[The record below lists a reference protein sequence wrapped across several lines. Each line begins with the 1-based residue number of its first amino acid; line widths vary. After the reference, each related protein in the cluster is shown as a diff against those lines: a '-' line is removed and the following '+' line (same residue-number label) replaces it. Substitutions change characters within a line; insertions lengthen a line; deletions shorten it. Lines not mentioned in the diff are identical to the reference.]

1 MKLLS
6 RTVSWVLLISIVPV
20 AMLVVMGALI
30 GFNVFAFTESPV
42 TAVKIAIGVVP
53 TVLVL
58 GRGLWVL
65 ASKIDNPVHGVPVRE
80 HEQPELWA
88 LVRRLAEVAD
98 TAPPDDIHLIADANA
113 AVMEDTRMLGLI
125 STRRHMFI
133 GAPLVAEL
141 SSAQFAAVLTHEL
154 AHYSNRDTRFAGIAY
169 RSRRAFVHTL
179 TTINRDDYLQRALH
193 FLLRHAG
200 ALALRASTKLSRR
213 QESAADAA
221 AADAVGSAATVAA
234 FRELAPIAESWNV
247 FLNNHVIMGWSAGYL
262 PADAFSG
269 YRRLRASLH
278 DELADLRAN
287 PPDEAD
293 PYDAHPPMSER
304 IAAVD
309 ALRAA
314 GTVRVPA
321 GDALGLLRNPVPL
334 LDAALLDGLA
344 PEART
349 KRRADWPTMVRIGGL
364 ASLTE
369 HTDRVLTNA
378 ARLTG
383 GPPALRTLLDA
394 LDAGLLVDLG
404 ADRTGPADPSEGP
417 RVRWAR
423 ARLITRDGLFGAVV
437 TTLTEAGAV
446 RWRES
451 WPSVGAMQ
459 LDPRYQIPL
468 PQLIDAAVSDPPD
481 TAGLRRLLDSAGQP
495 HGRPERRGTVAEDE
509 DTRPLR
515 HAQGSQ
521 TPRPVG
527 QGLYRGS
534 SRGRADRADPRG
546 GPHRQSGR
554 DGAGPARHTGR

>member
-1 MKLLS
+1 MS
-6 RTVSWVLLISIVPV
+6 RTASWVVLIGVVPV
-20 AMLVVMGALI
+20 TMLAVTGVLV

-65 ASKIDNPVHGVPVRE
+65 ASPIDNPVRGIPVRE

-88 LVRRLAEVAD
+88 LVRTLAEVAG
-98 TAPPDDIHLIADANA
+98 TAPPHDIHLIADANA
-113 AVMEDTRMLGLI
+113 AVMEDTRLLGLI

-141 SSAQFAAVLTHEL
+141 SAAQFAAVLTHEL
-154 AHYSNRDTRFAGIAY
+154 AHYSNRDTRFAGSAY

-179 TTINRDDYLQRALH
+179 TTINRDDHLQRALH
-193 FLLRHAG
+193 FLLQHIG
-200 ALALRASTKLSRR
+200 TLALRASTTLSRR

-221 AADAVGSAATVAA
+221 AATAVGSAVTVAA
-234 FRELAPIAESWNV
+234 FRELAPIVWSWNV
-247 FLNNHVIMGWSAGYL
+247 FLDEHLMTGWSAGYL

-269 YRRLRASLH
+269 YRKLRASLH
-278 DELADLRAN
+278 DEMADLRAD

-293 PYDAHPPMSER
+293 PYDAHPPLSER

-309 ALRAA
+309 ALGAA

-321 GDALGLLRNPVPL
+321 GNALGLLRNPAPL
-334 LDAALLDGLA
+334 LDAALLDGLG
-344 PEART
+344 PEARA
-349 KRRADWPTMVRIGGL
+349 KRHVDWPTLVRIGGL
-364 ASLTE
+364 ASLTG

-383 GPPALRTLLDA
+383 GPPTLRTLLDA

-404 ADRTGPADPSEGP
+404 AHPNGPAEPSEGP

-437 TTLTEAGAV
+437 ATLTEAGAV
-446 RWRES
+446 RWLES
-451 WPSVGAMQ
+451 WPSAGTMR
-459 LDPRYQIPL
+459 LDTRYRHSL
-468 PQLIDAAVSDPPD
+468 PQLVDAAVAAPPD
-481 TAGLRRLLDSAGQP
+481 TAGLRRLLDSVGQP
-495 HGRPERRGTVAEDE
+495 HGGPERRGTAAEDE

-527 QGLYRGS
+527 EGLH
-534 SRGRADRADPRG
+534 RASP
-546 GPHRQSGR
+546 
-554 DGAGPARHTGR
+554 

>member
-1 MKLLS
+1 VKLLS

-349 KRRADWPTMVRIGGL
+349 KRRADWPTLVRAHRPRADQRGPAHRRTSG
-364 ASLTE
+364 AA
-369 HTDRVLTNA
+369 HA
-378 ARLTG
+378 AR
-383 GPPALRTLLDA
+383 
-394 LDAGLLVDLG
+394 
-404 ADRTGPADPSEGP
+404 
-417 RVRWAR
+417 RVGR
-423 ARLITRDGLFGAVV
+423 G
-437 TTLTEAGAV
+437 
-446 RWRES
+446 
-451 WPSVGAMQ
+451 
-459 LDPRYQIPL
+459 
-468 PQLIDAAVSDPPD
+468 
-481 TAGLRRLLDSAGQP
+481 SAG
-495 HGRPERRGTVAEDE
+495 RPRR
-509 DTRPLR
+509 RPDR
-515 HAQGSQ
+515 AG
-521 TPRPVG
+521 RPVG
-527 QGLYRGS
+527 GS
-534 SRGRADRADPRG
+534 PGTLGTSKVDHPGRTVRRSGHDTHRGRS
-546 GPHRQSGR
+546 GPLAGVVAVCRR
-554 DGAGPARHTGR
+554 DAAGPAVPEPAAPADRRGGVRPAGHRGPTKAARFGRATTRKARTTWHCC